1 MSTLP
6 NESTAN
12 WPNHARQ
19 SLLSDSQSVLDD
31 QLGSPRST
39 VQGMGTK
46 GVIVL
51 ETPYIDQEVPRDA
64 WGKFMYYFKFFWTF
78 FHGFAAGFG
87 GLVFISLVVGDTSM
101 TAGTRAWWWFL
112 CCAGGCY
119 TVYENLIVPH
129 HKHSRTYQAF
139 GLMGVPVAVMA
150 MIDRW
155 DGIDNVD
162 HFLTQPRYVA
172 VFAATCVTFPFFM
185 LGEPLTMRE
194 ERHLQKSVTA
204 SRWRHFVRGLR
215 HLMNDPFLPLMGN
228 AGTVW
233 VMFNVPD
240 VMCGIYWI
248 ANEDG
253 TSNHDPVLAAILT
266 SFGVAVLNV
275 VLSHYRR
282 SYNSVQQVMLTET
295 V

>member
-119 TVYENLIVPH
+119 TVYEASVERS
-129 HKHSRTYQAF
+129 KQE
-139 GLMGVPVAVMA
+139 G
-150 MIDRW
+150 
-155 DGIDNVD
+155 
-162 HFLTQPRYVA
+162 
-172 VFAATCVTFPFFM
+172 
-185 LGEPLTMRE
+185 TMRE
-194 ERHLQKSVTA
+194 N
-204 SRWRHFVRGLR
+204 RGAFPLYQC
-215 HLMNDPFLPLMGN
+215 LSSDPIDKISSLYPPLHQ
-228 AGTVW
+228 V
-233 VMFNVPD
+233 FNT
-240 VMCGIYWI
+240 MII
-248 ANEDG
+248 
-253 TSNHDPVLAAILT
+253 TI
-266 SFGVAVLNV
+266 
-275 VLSHYRR
+275 
-282 SYNSVQQVMLTET
+282 
-295 V
+295 